1 MSPALITKLFE
12 REARPWP
19 LPNHVTESICLL
31 AGREA
36 SVALYISLGRHTGA
50 SVAHKAAYHEP
61 FTYWDWHGVEPDDT
75 YAREWKKQRIWEHQ
89 RGFVVNGTRGTWPY
103 GYPSPRKRWQA
114 FKREVEDHLLER
126 RYWVKSIA
134 VAHWMDS
141 DELNWCVYTRKY
153 ISRYTASLT
162 NANVPGLSPHSP
174 TSKD

>member
-89 RGFVVNGTRGTWPY
+89 RGFVVDGRWPH
-103 GYPSPRKRWQA
+103 GYPSPRDRWQR
-114 FKREVEDHLLER
+114 FTREVEDHQEKC
-126 RYWVKSIA
+126 YWVKSIA
-134 VAHWMDS
+134 VAHWMDI
-141 DELNWCVYTRKY
+141 DELKWCVYTPMY
-153 ISRYTASLT
+153 ICRYTASLT
-162 NANVPGLSPHSP
+162 DAIVLGLSAHSP